1 MVTWFSSFLFLM
13 SKRLTFNFSSRSN
26 DVYDSDTGVDRDKKE
41 SVVNIIGRYTLFL
54 QFEFGLLDQ

>member
-1 MVTWFSSFLFLM
+1 M